1 MADGG
6 KITVWATISF
16 QTLISKYMKL
26 QSQVTSMVRS
36 VASRISS
43 ATPGKFLLLQ
53 FAMSQ
58 VTQVGDSISNMLAQV
73 NSVISNAIKNQRTQ

>member
-1 MADGG
+1 MGD
-6 KITVWATISF
+6 KMTWKATISF
-16 QTLISKYMKL
+16 HTLIKNYIHL
-26 QSQVTSMVRS
+26 QSQVTSMVRN
-36 VASRISS
+36 VASNISA

-58 VTQVGDSISNMLAQV
+58 VTQIGDSISNMLAQV